1 MASQTNPNDGGAG
14 LYPNGFSPA
23 GTVVSLC
30 KPLNPCGDPIASEA
44 VGAAMQAGV
53 VSAPRNGMAALAAA
67 KARPSPAEKAYSSPT
82 SLTPGAPAPVGA
94 AMSTQSRPSMPA
106 ASAPAGPSAYPTQ
119 PMAPMQEQQVQH
131 PETKLSIT
139 QQMERL
145 GGSTQMKHNMRKMT
159 FSMTHGGTLT
169 GLKSQKM
176 KPGSQFAVHSPE
188 HGERAV
194 VTAVRITSIDSSC
207 PQQIGVLFDD
217 LPAKFRN
224 SKPDKERGL
233 EYHARCPRAGLPADN
248 AAKEVFRLH
257 EMVRPE
263 LLMTYGGIKSIDDV
277 KAEVHESPTGLHTV
291 YLEGTVLGGIIKKNN
306 PQGVM
311 VHKADDGRFFVQ
323 MKASKIGEYIAEVD
337 KLLQDPNF
345 QRCLTDLSNFNMTL
359 VPLNKSGDWED
370 VDEWKTLT
378 GAERERA
385 NQSLKTPFTVNVE
398 GEMDV
403 MILKK

>member
-1 MASQTNPNDGGAG
+1 MAQTNPQDGGAA
-14 LYPNGFSPA
+14 LSPA
-23 GTVVSLC
+23 GTMVGLC
-30 KPLNPCGDPIASEA
+30 KPTFNPSPCANPIASEA

-53 VSAPRNGMAALAAA
+53 VSASRNNMAALAAA
-67 KARPSPAEKAYSSPT
+67 KTRPSPAENAYMSPT
-82 SLTPGAPAPVGA
+82 SLTPGGPAPPPVGA
-94 AMSTQSRPSMPA
+94 AMSQSRPSMPIA
-106 ASAPAGPSAYPTQ
+106 PTPTGASPYPTAPNPAGLQ
-119 PMAPMQEQQVQH
+119 QQQAPR
-131 PETKLSIT
+131 PEDNLSIT
-139 QQMERL
+139 QQLERM
-145 GGSTQMKHNMRKMT
+145 GGPIQMKHNMRKMT

-248 AAKEVFRLH
+248 TAKEVFRLH

-263 LLMTYGGIKSIDDV
+263 LLLAYGGIKSIDDV
-277 KAEVHESPTGLHTV
+277 KAEVETTSTGLGTV

-306 PQGVM
+306 PRGVM
-311 VHKADDGRFFVQ
+311 VQKADDGRFFVQ